1 MREKCAADIEDV
13 GYAFD
18 DDSCRTA
25 RWRRCSIA
33 SSANLAERTF
43 AHKLDNFVLSG
54 HIPFEFAAALS
65 AHSVPVR
72 ARVKARELWSGSSAS
87 GLPSFLL
94 VNNSNA
100 RHSI

>member
-54 HIPFEFAAALS
+54 HIPFEIAATLS
-65 AHSVPVR
+65 AHSVPEGGC
-72 ARVKARELWSGSSAS
+72 VKARAFWSGVGAS
-87 GLPSFLL
+87 GWPSFLL
-94 VNNSNA
+94 VKNSNA